1 MSVDAQSLFGHTTGI
16 QIQFFIPPLT
26 IYFLSLQIRIMYI
39 VTGIYLFYLFMP
51 LILLLIG
58 SFGSVWMNSL
68 LPSGLT
74 FQWYLDLWEDVSF
87 RNAFMVSMKVVLATC
102 VLSTFL
108 SLPLAYAL
116 HKGTSKGVKIAGRIA
131 FLLPIAVPPV
141 VLAFGFILVFSSD
154 ALPWLGSIWL
164 LIAGHVILTLP
175 YLLNTLVSD
184 MRHLRLDELELAAE
198 CLGASFFERFMD
210 IIVPLVRHSLASGLI
225 MVAALSI
232 GEFQLSNLIAGFLS
246 RNYPVVLLQAFY
258 GATGFACAATVV
270 LLALAIVAAFSGALT
285 ARSTSRYR
293 RK

>member
-1 MSVDAQSLFGHTTGI
+1 MSVDAQYLFGHTTGV
-16 QIQFFIPPLT
+16 QIQFFILPL
-26 IYFLSLQIRIMYI
+26 IICFLSLQIGIMYI

-141 VLAFGFILVFSSD
+141 VLAFGFILVFSSN

-232 GEFQLSNLIAGFLS
+232 GEFQLSNLVSGFLS

-270 LLALAIVAAFSGALT
+270 LLSLAIVAAFSGALT

>member
-1 MSVDAQSLFGHTTGI
+1 
-16 QIQFFIPPLT
+16 
-26 IYFLSLQIRIMYI
+26 MYI

>member
-1 MSVDAQSLFGHTTGI
+1 MLTHNIFLGI
-16 QIQFFIPPLT
+16 LLASRYNFFILPLI
-26 IYFLSLQIRIMYI
+26 IYFLSRQIGIMYI

-116 HKGTSKGVKIAGRIA
+116 HKGTSKGVKIAGRVA

-141 VLAFGFILVFSSD
+141 VLAFGFILVFSSN

-232 GEFQLSNLIAGFLS
+232 GEFQLSNLVSGFLS

-270 LLALAIVAAFSGALT
+270 LLSLAIVAAFSGALT

>member
-87 RNAFMVSMKVVLATC
+87 RNAFMVSMKVVMATC

>member
-1 MSVDAQSLFGHTTGI
+1 MSVDAQYLFGHTTDV
-16 QIQFFIPPLT
+16 QIQFFILPLI
-26 IYFLSLQIRIMYI
+26 IYFLSLQIWIMYI
-39 VTGIYLFYLFMP
+39 VTGIYLVYLFMP
-51 LILLLIG
+51 LILLLVG

-184 MRHLRLDELELAAE
+184 MRHLQLDELELAAE

-270 LLALAIVAAFSGALT
+270 LLSLAIVAAFSGALT

>member
-1 MSVDAQSLFGHTTGI
+1 MSVDAQYLFGHTTGV
-16 QIQFFIPPLT
+16 QIQFFILPLI
-26 IYFLSLQIRIMYI
+26 IYFLSLQIGIMYI

-116 HKGTSKGVKIAGRIA
+116 HKGTSRGVKIAGRVA

-141 VLAFGFILVFSSD
+141 VLAFGFILVFSSN

-232 GEFQLSNLIAGFLS
+232 GEFQLSNLVSGFLS

-270 LLALAIVAAFSGALT
+270 LLSLAIVAALSGALT

>member
-1 MSVDAQSLFGHTTGI
+1 MSIDAQYLYGHTTGI
-16 QIQFFIPPLT
+16 QIQFFILPLI
-26 IYFLSLQIRIMYI
+26 IYFLSLQIGIMYI

-232 GEFQLSNLIAGFLS
+232 GEFQLSNLVSGFLS

-270 LLALAIVAAFSGALT
+270 LLSLAIVAAFSGALT

>member
-1 MSVDAQSLFGHTTGI
+1 VLTHNIFLGI
-16 QIQFFIPPLT
+16 LLASRYNFFILPLI
-26 IYFLSLQIRIMYI
+26 IYFLSLQIGIMYI

-116 HKGTSKGVKIAGRIA
+116 HKGTSKGVKIAGRVA

-141 VLAFGFILVFSSD
+141 VLAFGFILVFSSN

-232 GEFQLSNLIAGFLS
+232 GEFQLSNLVSGFLS

-270 LLALAIVAAFSGALT
+270 LLSLAIVAAFSGALT

>member
-1 MSVDAQSLFGHTTGI
+1 MSVDAQYLFGHTTGV
-16 QIQFFIPPLT
+16 QIQFFILPLI
-26 IYFLSLQIRIMYI
+26 IYFLSLQIWIMYI

-51 LILLLIG
+51 LILLLVG
-58 SFGSVWMNSL
+58 SLGSIWMNSL

-87 RNAFMVSMKVVLATC
+87 RNAFMVSMKVVFATC

-232 GEFQLSNLIAGFLS
+232 GEFQLSNLVSGFLS

-270 LLALAIVAAFSGALT
+270 LLSLAIVAAFSGALT

>member
-1 MSVDAQSLFGHTTGI
+1 MSVDAQYLFGI
-16 QIQFFIPPLT
+16 LLASRYNFFILPLI
-26 IYFLSLQIRIMYI
+26 IYFLSLQIGIMYI

-51 LILLLIG
+51 LILLLVG

-184 MRHLRLDELELAAE
+184 MRHLQLDELELAAE

-232 GEFQLSNLIAGFLS
+232 GEFQLSNLVSGFLS

-270 LLALAIVAAFSGALT
+270 LLSLAIVAAFSGALT

>member
-1 MSVDAQSLFGHTTGI
+1 
-16 QIQFFIPPLT
+16 
-26 IYFLSLQIRIMYI
+26 MYI

-51 LILLLIG
+51 LILLLVG

-74 FQWYLDLWEDVSF
+74 FRWYLDLWEDVSF

-232 GEFQLSNLIAGFLS
+232 GEFQLSNLVSGFLS

-270 LLALAIVAAFSGALT
+270 LLSLAIVAAFSGALT

-293 RK
+293 QK

>member
-1 MSVDAQSLFGHTTGI
+1 MSVDAQYLFGHTTGV
-16 QIQFFIPPLT
+16 QIQFFILPL
-26 IYFLSLQIRIMYI
+26 IICFLSLQIWIMYI

-232 GEFQLSNLIAGFLS
+232 GEFQLSNLVSGFLS

-270 LLALAIVAAFSGALT
+270 LLSLAIVAAFSGALT

>member
-1 MSVDAQSLFGHTTGI
+1 MSIDAQYLFGHTTGV
-16 QIQFFIPPLT
+16 QIQFFILPLI
-26 IYFLSLQIRIMYI
+26 IYFLSLQIWIMYI

-51 LILLLIG
+51 LILLLVG
-58 SFGSVWMNSL
+58 SLGSIWMNSL

-87 RNAFMVSMKVVLATC
+87 RNAFMVSMKVVFATC

-232 GEFQLSNLIAGFLS
+232 GEFQLSNLVSGFLS

-270 LLALAIVAAFSGALT
+270 LLSLAIVAAFSGALT

>member
-1 MSVDAQSLFGHTTGI
+1 MSVDAQYLFGHTTDV
-16 QIQFFIPPLT
+16 QIQFSILPL
-26 IYFLSLQIRIMYI
+26 IIFFLSLQIGIMYI

-184 MRHLRLDELELAAE
+184 MRHLQLDELELAAE

-232 GEFQLSNLIAGFLS
+232 GEFQLSNLVSGFLS

-270 LLALAIVAAFSGALT
+270 LLSLAIVAAFSGALT

>member
-102 VLSTFL
+102 ILSTFL

>member
-1 MSVDAQSLFGHTTGI
+1 MLTHNIFLGI
-16 QIQFFIPPLT
+16 LLASRYNFFILPLI
-26 IYFLSLQIRIMYI
+26 IYFLSRQIGIMYI

-116 HKGTSKGVKIAGRIA
+116 HKGTSKGVKIAGRVA

-141 VLAFGFILVFSSD
+141 VLAFGFILVFSSN

-232 GEFQLSNLIAGFLS
+232 GEFQLSNLVSGFLS
-246 RNYPVVLLQAFY
+246 RNYPVILLQAFY

-270 LLALAIVAAFSGALT
+270 LLSLAIVAAFSGALT

>member
-1 MSVDAQSLFGHTTGI
+1 VLTHNIFLGI
-16 QIQFFIPPLT
+16 LLASRYNFFILPLI
-26 IYFLSLQIRIMYI
+26 IYFLSRQIGIMYI

-116 HKGTSKGVKIAGRIA
+116 HKGTSKGVKIAGRVA

-141 VLAFGFILVFSSD
+141 VLAFGFILVFSSN

-232 GEFQLSNLIAGFLS
+232 GEFQLSNLVSGFLS

-270 LLALAIVAAFSGALT
+270 LLSLAIVAAFSGALT